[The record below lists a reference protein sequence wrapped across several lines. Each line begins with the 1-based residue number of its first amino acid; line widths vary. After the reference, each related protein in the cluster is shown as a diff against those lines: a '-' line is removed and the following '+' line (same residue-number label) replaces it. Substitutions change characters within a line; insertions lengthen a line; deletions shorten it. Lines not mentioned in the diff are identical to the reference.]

1 MTTRLRFPRGLYGIT
16 PEWDDTD
23 KLLDA
28 ISAAVAGGMA
38 VLQWRRKTIA
48 DQHRVAQARRVVE
61 HCRALGI
68 PCIINDDWR
77 LAALVDASGAHIGR
91 DDGQYAEARVALGA
105 DRIIGCS
112 CYNQSA
118 LASQALKA
126 GADYV
131 AFGAMYP
138 SIIKPEAVQA
148 TLEDIEQGRMLAE
161 VHRTMTSKHAGQPL
175 VQAQASGQGQRITTD
190 DAASSSKNGQQWQRP
205 AVVAIGGITADNALP
220 LLHAGADAVAVISGL
235 FDSSDIKATAERFSS
250 LFA

>member
-1 MTTRLRFPRGLYGIT
+1 MTTTLRLPRGLYGIT
-16 PEWDDTD
+16 PEWHDTD
-23 KLLDA
+23 KLLEA
-28 ISAAVAGGMA
+28 ISAAAAGGMA
-38 VLQWRRKTIA
+38 ALQWRRKTIA
-48 DQHRVAQARRVVE
+48 DQDRVAQARKVVE
-61 HCRALGI
+61 HCRVLGI

-91 DDGQYAEARVALGA
+91 DDGQYAEARMALGA

-112 CYNQSA
+112 CYNQPS

-138 SIIKPEAVQA
+138 STIKPDAVKA

-161 VHRTMTSKHAGQPL
+161 AHRTLAGQPSSQEQTP
-175 VQAQASGQGQRITTD
+175 VPGQRNI
-190 DAASSSKNGQQWQRP
+190 AGNIVSSSESGQQWKRP
-205 AVVAIGGITADNALP
+205 TVVAIGGITADNALP

-235 FDSSDIKATAERFSS
+235 FESNDIKATAERFSS